1 MMFTDEK
8 IFTINGSLNCKND
21 AIWANSRL
29 DADMNDGIYAKEKFP
44 VSVMVGIGVTWN
56 ELTTPYFFQKR

>member
-1 MMFTDEK
+1 MFTDEK

-21 AIWANSRL
+21 LMWANSRSN
-29 DADMNDGIYAKEKFP
+29 ADMNDGTYAKEKFP

-56 ELTTPYFFQKR
+56 